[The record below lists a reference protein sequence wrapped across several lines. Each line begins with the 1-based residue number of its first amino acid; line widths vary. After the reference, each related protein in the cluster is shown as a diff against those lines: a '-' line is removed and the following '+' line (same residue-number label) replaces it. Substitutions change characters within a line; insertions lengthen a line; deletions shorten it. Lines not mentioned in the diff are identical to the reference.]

1 MKLKGDGIGFR
12 LLFCK
17 NCFLFFPHKIR
28 NCYEKSCKIKER
40 GVEGRNAMIANA
52 AETLIENQR
61 EHFLISAD
69 KVANV
74 FESNPLNHAFLEIKK
89 VRYSKI
95 PVLDN
100 EQHFKGLISLAM
112 ITDSMLGLNGIDPT
126 GLSEQTVADVMQRDV
141 PTVTNTESVEEL
153 LHLLVDQPFLVVT
166 DQQNVFQ
173 GIITRREIMKAVNY
187 MVHELDHQYQIEK
200 RE

>member
-1 MKLKGDGIGFR
+1 M
-12 LLFCK
+12 
-17 NCFLFFPHKIR
+17 
-28 NCYEKSCKIKER
+28 
-40 GVEGRNAMIANA
+40 
-52 AETLIENQR
+52 LIEIQR
-61 EHFLISAD
+61 EHFLIPAD
-69 KVANV
+69 NVANV
-74 FESNPLNHAFLEIKK
+74 FESNPLNHAFLVLTK

-126 GLSEQTVADVMQRDV
+126 GLSDQTVADVMQRDV
-141 PTVTNTESVEEL
+141 STVTNTESVEEL

-166 DQQNVFQ
+166 DKQNVFQ
-173 GIITRREIMKAVNY
+173 GMITRREIMKAVNY
-187 MVHELDHQYQIEK
+187 MAHELDHQYQIEK

>member
-1 MKLKGDGIGFR
+1 
-12 LLFCK
+12 
-17 NCFLFFPHKIR
+17 
-28 NCYEKSCKIKER
+28 
-40 GVEGRNAMIANA
+40 MIANA

-74 FESNPLNHAFLEIKK
+74 FESNPLNHAFLVLTK

-187 MVHELDHQYQIEK
+187 MVHEQDHQYQIEK

>member
-1 MKLKGDGIGFR
+1 
-12 LLFCK
+12 
-17 NCFLFFPHKIR
+17 
-28 NCYEKSCKIKER
+28 
-40 GVEGRNAMIANA
+40 
-52 AETLIENQR
+52 
-61 EHFLISAD
+61 
-69 KVANV
+69 
-74 FESNPLNHAFLEIKK
+74 
-89 VRYSKI
+89 
-95 PVLDN
+95 
-100 EQHFKGLISLAM
+100 M
-112 ITDSMLGLNGIDPT
+112 ITDSMLELNGIDPT

>member
-1 MKLKGDGIGFR
+1 M
-12 LLFCK
+12 
-17 NCFLFFPHKIR
+17 
-28 NCYEKSCKIKER
+28 
-40 GVEGRNAMIANA
+40 EGRNAMIANA
-52 AETLIENQR
+52 AEMLIENQR
-61 EHFLISAD
+61 EHFLIPAD

-74 FESNPLNHAFLEIKK
+74 FESNPLNHAFLVLTK

-141 PTVTNTESVEEL
+141 STVTNTESVEEL

-173 GIITRREIMKAVNY
+173 GIISIRLKNENKNNEDACILIIFILFDLLTNQWDLS
-187 MVHELDHQYQIEK
+187 EL
-200 RE
+200 

>member
-1 MKLKGDGIGFR
+1 MI
-12 LLFCK
+12 
-17 NCFLFFPHKIR
+17 
-28 NCYEKSCKIKER
+28 ER
-40 GVEGRNAMIANA
+40 T

-61 EHFLISAD
+61 EHFLIPAD

-74 FESNPLNHAFLEIKK
+74 FESNPLDHAFLVLTK

-112 ITDSMLGLNGIDPT
+112 ITDSMLGLNGIDST
-126 GLSEQTVADVMQRDV
+126 KLNKQKVAEVMRSDV

-153 LHLLVDQPFLVVT
+153 LHLLVDQSFLVVT

-187 MVHELDHQYQIEK
+187 MVHKLDHQYRIEK

>member
-1 MKLKGDGIGFR
+1 M
-12 LLFCK
+12 
-17 NCFLFFPHKIR
+17 
-28 NCYEKSCKIKER
+28 
-40 GVEGRNAMIANA
+40 EGRNAMIANA

-74 FESNPLNHAFLEIKK
+74 FESNPLNHAFLVLTK

-112 ITDSMLGLNGIDPT
+112 ITDSMLGLNGIDST